1 MSLMLISHLPF
12 IFSLNSRWRYLQ
24 KGILPL
30 KKGNSLAC
38 GAAAVAYTDC
48 LARGAGALGT
58 PSACLPLY
66 QALVTCMRTAH
77 LSPVTQKK
85 TSVIATRVQNL
96 YKK

>member
-1 MSLMLISHLPF
+1 MSSGERIAGRGGEEGEGGPCPIRDVNIYRKLMHMHANGHP
-12 IFSLNSRWRYLQ
+12 R
-24 KGILPL
+24 
-30 KKGNSLAC
+30 
-38 GAAAVAYTDC
+38 
-48 LARGAGALGT
+48 
-58 PSACLPLY
+58 ACLPLY